1 MISNAMKIKKYYQ
14 TIKVKQMKTKLIATF
29 LLLVIMAGT
38 GCKKWLDQ
46 VPINTVTEDQAW
58 QNGTDAEGAV
68 AAAYSIFRRGLSG
81 LTKDDTPST
90 TRNGS
95 WGDYYFWG
103 DARSCDWITPSND
116 GDWEAGF
123 QNKLISRTELEP
135 MTNWRLFYRAI
146 EQCNLVL
153 EKIPA
158 ITTNLTGERKAQLL
172 ADARF
177 LRAMSHF
184 YAARIWGDIPINM
197 TARNVQ
203 PLGRSPLDSVMRMVV
218 DEVDLAMPALVW
230 TNKGTHKESTS
241 RATKGAAL
249 ALKAHALMWLEDYQ
263 EASDAMKEIIDA
275 NTFKLVPIN
284 QFRALFDT
292 GESEEMIFQMYY
304 DAKKGEYSDYYGHIM
319 TYYLT
324 NPYTSRGDLSL
335 AIPRSKILE
344 IYPDYVRDKSD
355 KRVAE
360 FFQSI
365 DFSVSSGELRPVLP
379 EPLQNGERNIMF
391 AKFRKVKDRTYNLM
405 DAPVPVF
412 RYAEILLLKAE
423 ADARLGRVAEALD
436 NLNKVRTRA
445 GIPVFTRDDAPV
457 VIEEVLAERR
467 RELVGE
473 FHRVYDLVRL
483 GRLHEFNTFI
493 TAQGEKD
500 GAGFFP
506 VSDEAFANNP
516 NMEQTYYWQF
526 NQ

>member
-1 MISNAMKIKKYYQ
+1 MKN
-14 TIKVKQMKTKLIATF
+14 KLIASF
-29 LLLVIMAGT
+29 LLLVMLAGT
-38 GCKKWLDQ
+38 SCKKWLDQ

-103 DARSCDWITPSND
+103 DARSGDWITPNND
-116 GDWEAGF
+116 SDWAAAF
-123 QNKLISRTELEP
+123 DNKLASRTELEP

-153 EKIPA
+153 EKIPS
-158 ITTNLTGERKAQLL
+158 ITTNLSEERKAQLL

-184 YAARIWGDIPINM
+184 YAARIWGDVPINL

-203 PLGRSPLDSVMRMVV
+203 PLGREPLETVMKMIV
-218 DEVDLAMPALVW
+218 DELNLALPSLVW
-230 TNKGTHKESTS
+230 ANKGTHKESTS

-249 ALKAHALMWLEDYQ
+249 ALKAHALMWLKDYQ
-263 EASDAMKEIIDA
+263 GASDAMKEIIDA
-275 NTFKLVPIN
+275 KVFRLVPIN
-284 QFRALFDT
+284 EFRILFDT

-304 DAKKGEYSDYYGHIM
+304 NAKKGEFSDYYGHIM

-324 NPYTSRGDLSL
+324 NPYTDRGNLSL
-335 AIPRSKILE
+335 AVPRSKIQE

-355 KRVAE
+355 KRVDE

-365 DFSVSSGELRPVLP
+365 DFSVSASELRPVLP
-379 EPLQNGERNIMF
+379 DPLQNGERNIMF

-405 DAPVPVF
+405 EAPVPIF
-412 RYAEILLLKAE
+412 RYADILLLKAE
-423 ADARLGRVAEALD
+423 ADARLGRVADALD
-436 NLNKVRTRA
+436 NLNQVRRRA
-445 GIPVFTRDDAPV
+445 GIPVFTRDDAAV
-457 VIEEVLAERR
+457 VIDEVLAERR
-467 RELVGE
+467 RELIGE

-483 GRLHEFNTFI
+483 GRLHEFNPSVSVQ
-493 TAQGEKD
+493 AEKD

>member
-1 MISNAMKIKKYYQ
+1 MAQLKIKNR
-14 TIKVKQMKTKLIATF
+14 QMKNRVIAAF
-29 LLLVIMAGT
+29 LLVVMLAET
-38 GCKKWLDQ
+38 GCKKWLDER
-46 VPINTVTEDQAW
+46 PINTVTEDQAW

-103 DARSCDWITPSND
+103 DSRSGDWITPNND
-116 GDWEAGF
+116 GDWNAGF
-123 QNKLISRTELEP
+123 QNHLIARTELEP
-135 MTNWRLFYRAI
+135 MTNWRLFYRSI

-158 ITTNLTGERKAQLL
+158 INTNLTGERKAQLI

-177 LRAMSHF
+177 LRAMAHF
-184 YAARIWGDIPINM
+184 YAARIWGDVPINLR
-197 TARNVQ
+197 ARNVD
-203 PLGRSPLDSVMRMVV
+203 PLGRQPLATVMKMVV
-218 DEVDLAMPALVW
+218 EEVNLALPNLVW
-230 TNKGTHKESTS
+230 LNKGTRKEATS
-241 RATKGAAL
+241 RGTKGAAL
-249 ALKAHALMWLEDYQ
+249 ALKANALMWLKDY
-263 EASDAMKEIIDA
+263 EGASAAMKEIIDA
-275 NTFKLVPIN
+275 NTFRLVPIN

-292 GESEEMIFQMYY
+292 GQSDEMIFQMYY
-304 DAKKGEYSDYYGHIM
+304 NAKLGEFSDYYGHIM

-324 NPYTSRGDLSL
+324 NPYTSRGELSL
-335 AIPRSKILE
+335 AVPRSKILE
-344 IYPDYVRDKSD
+344 IFPDYARDKSD

-360 FFQSI
+360 YFQSI
-365 DFSVSSGELRPVLP
+365 DFSVSSSELRPVLP
-379 EPLQNGERNIMF
+379 DPLQNGERAIMF

-405 DAPVPVF
+405 DAPVPIF
-412 RYAEILLLKAE
+412 RYADILLLKAE
-423 ADARLGRVAEALD
+423 ADARLGRVNDALT
-436 NLNKVRTRA
+436 NLNLVRTRA
-445 GIPVFTRDDAPV
+445 GIPVFTRDDAPT

-467 RELVGE
+467 RELIGE
-473 FHRVYDLVRL
+473 FSRVYDLVRL
-483 GRLHEFNTFI
+483 GRLHEFNSFV